1 LNPLKITHNLSI
13 KFWIRKTQ
21 ATECVTNPT
30 IYCRITLGNQKTDFS
45 TNFKTVP
52 SKWNHQL
59 CRIKDS
65 SLESEQINSQ
75 LDELTM
81 RTFQVVG
88 EIKKADETLSLSG
101 ASWDVDWL
109 EFDLESCW
117 IPSPS

>member
-1 LNPLKITHNLSI
+1 
-13 KFWIRKTQ
+13 
-21 ATECVTNPT
+21 
-30 IYCRITLGNQKTDFS
+30 
-45 TNFKTVP
+45 
-52 SKWNHQL
+52 
-59 CRIKDS
+59 
-65 SLESEQINSQ
+65 
-75 LDELTM
+75 M